1 MSEPNMSDRPHIFVV
16 ADYGQLSDLAFG
28 EVKQRLYHLMG
39 DANPTIDTLSVPA
52 FDTVATGFVLAQLGF
67 NSKLGPKQF
76 FYVNTAPRKDDLSP
90 REKCAGE
97 GLAYVRMPGGAQ
109 MVVVNSGFSLS
120 FLKEGGAE
128 IKSMDIPTT
137 GSQFRSRDIFPM
149 ALQQVMTGD
158 LSNVGDDVSDEIP
171 DVPEQVVCY
180 TDGYGNLKCSVHPD
194 ALDDVR
200 DTEIA
205 ISIGGHTH
213 VARVT
218 DDIFS
223 IADGRLCF
231 SSGSS
236 GWDLP
241 DGTRRRFVEC
251 VLRGGSASDM
261 FGRPGGGSTVTWE
274 EVGG

>member
-1 MSEPNMSDRPHIFVV
+1 MPDKPHIFVV

-28 EVKQRLYHLMG
+28 EVKQRLYHLLG
-39 DANPTIDTLSVPA
+39 DSDATIDTLSVPA
-52 FDTVATGFVLAQLGF
+52 FDTVATGFVLGQLGF
-67 NSKLGPKQF
+67 NSKLGAQQY
-76 FYVNTAPRKDDLSP
+76 FYVNTAPRKDDLAP
-90 REKCAGE
+90 REHCAGE
-97 GLAYVRMPGGAQ
+97 GLAYVRLQNGVR

-128 IKSMDIPTT
+128 IKSMNIPTT
-137 GSQFRSRDIFPM
+137 GSQFRSRDIFPK
-149 ALQQVMTGD
+149 ALQQVMAGD
-158 LSNVGDDVSDEIP
+158 LSNVGADIAGDIP

-194 ALDDVR
+194 DLDDVR

-205 ISIGGHTH
+205 IAIGGHTH
-213 VARVT
+213 IARVT

-241 DGTRRRFVEC
+241 GGGRRRFVEC

-261 FGRPGGGSTVTWE
+261 FGKPGGGTAVTWE
-274 EVGG
+274 AVSA

>member
-1 MSEPNMSDRPHIFVV
+1 MPDKPYIFVV

-28 EVKQRLYHLMG
+28 EVKQRLYNLLG
-39 DANPTIDTLSVPA
+39 DRKPSIDTLSVPA

-67 NSKLGPKQF
+67 NSKLGANQY
-76 FYVNTAPRKDDLSP
+76 FYVNTAPRKDDLAP
-90 REKCAGE
+90 REHCAGE
-97 GLAYVRMPGGAQ
+97 GLAYVRLANGVQ

-128 IKSMDIPTT
+128 IKAMNIPTT
-137 GSQFRSRDIFPM
+137 GSQFRSRDIFPQ
-149 ALQQVMTGD
+149 ALQQVMNGD
-158 LSNVGDDVSDEIP
+158 LSNVGADISGDIP
-171 DVPEQVVCY
+171 DVPPRAVCY

-194 ALDDVR
+194 ELDDVR
-200 DTEIA
+200 DAEIA
-205 ISIGGHTH
+205 ISIGGQIHI
-213 VARVT
+213 ARVT

-236 GWDLP
+236 GWELP

-261 FGRPGGGSTVTWE
+261 FGKPGGGTAVSWE
-274 EVGG
+274 AVQS